1 MADLKKLMLDE
12 IRKITHIQ
20 SSYIDE
26 TEELIDTGLDK
37 NEDNLNAVALAYL
50 DEKGYRRIAE
60 NVDITKKKILELS
73 EGYDTLI
80 VKKNKVVE
88 MDIFEKASV
97 AELRDALE
105 VCLVNTASEIHS
117 NLKRIADNLY
127 DYKVECVD
135 SIKLEKDRPK
145 KTRLG
150 EEDFESLEET
160 LNRYARKGY
169 EIHKIFPEPKGSKII
184 LVFRKDLVP

>member
-1 MADLKKLMLDE
+1 MLDE
-12 IRKITHIQ
+12 IRKNTHIQ

-150 EEDFESLEET
+150 EEDFESFEET

-184 LVFRKDLVP
+184 LVFRKDLVQ

>member
-12 IRKITHIQ
+12 IRKNSHIQ

-26 TEELIDTGLDK
+26 TEELIDTGLEK

-80 VKKNKVVE
+80 VKKRNHFDSE
-88 MDIFEKASV
+88 A
-97 AELRDALE
+97 DA
-105 VCLVNTASEIHS
+105 
-117 NLKRIADNLY
+117 K
-127 DYKVECVD
+127 CVD
-135 SIKLEKDRPK
+135 SIKLEKDRPRK
-145 KTRLG
+145 GRLG
-150 EEDFESLEET
+150 EEEFESFEET

-169 EIHKIFPEPKGSKII
+169 EIHKIFPEPKGTKII
-184 LVFRKDLVP
+184 LVFRKDLVQ

>member
-1 MADLKKLMLDE
+1 MKTITIQLVKKTQTGTDPFGAP
-12 IRKITHIQ
+12 I
-20 SSYIDE
+20 E
-26 TEELIDTGLDK
+26 TEELIDTGLEK

-135 SIKLEKDRPK
+135 SIKLEKDRPR

-150 EEDFESLEET
+150 EEDFESFEET

-169 EIHKIFPEPKGSKII
+169 EIHKIFPEPKGTKII
-184 LVFRKDLVP
+184 LVFRKDLVQ